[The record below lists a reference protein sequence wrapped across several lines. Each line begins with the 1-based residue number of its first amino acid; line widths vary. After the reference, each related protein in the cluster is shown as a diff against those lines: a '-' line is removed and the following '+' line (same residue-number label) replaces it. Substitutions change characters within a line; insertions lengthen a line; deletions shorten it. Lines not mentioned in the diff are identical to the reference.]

1 MASFLDIKF
10 NKQGLL
16 PTIIQDAKSNEILM
30 MAYMNR
36 QSLEKTLE
44 TGITHFWSRSRQRL
58 WQKGESSGNIQEVQ
72 EMYIDCDKDALLIKV
87 NQKGVACHT
96 GHKSCFYR
104 PIIRDKVDE
113 VRIEGIESK
122 VSDMKN
128 KSLVLQKVYQTIV
141 DRKENPKQGSYTN
154 YLFDKGIDKM
164 LKKVGEESAEVIIAA
179 KNAVEG
185 ELVYEIADLL
195 YHLMVVMAEQN
206 ISLDKIYDEM
216 ERRR

>member
-1 MASFLDIKF
+1 MANFLDIKF

-206 ISLDKIYDEM
+206 IPLDKIYDEM

>member
-1 MASFLDIKF
+1 MANFLDIKF